1 MVGMRMEVDME
12 CNFFVGQKVVCV
24 DANGAS
30 RFTGSTTPWEPDEQ
44 ISDGE
49 IYTITS
55 VHLFHGLIVL
65 HLQEVQRSISARM
78 LWGPLAGYGAYR
90 FRPVTDISDLK
101 KIVSEVFTKKP
112 ASVSA

>member
-1 MVGMRMEVDME
+1 ME

-65 HLQEVQRSISARM
+65 HLQEVQRSISTRM
-78 LWGPLAGYGAYR
+78 LWGPLAGYGPSE
-90 FRPVTDISDLK
+90 PVMRL
-101 KIVSEVFTKKP
+101 TKLGREKLAALGIDP
-112 ASVSA
+112 KDVRIES